1 MLCFCTEEAW
11 AIIQRFATGILDDYA
26 AKRLKYQTVGTRALK
41 TRYSFARLVPRA
53 VYDAQKS
60 QHTLKDGATATLIV
74 KSNDDNHNGNGV
86 YGYY

>member
-1 MLCFCTEEAW
+1 MLCFCAEEAW

-60 QHTLKDGATATLIV
+60 QDTLKDGATATLIV
-74 KSNDDNHNGNGV
+74 KSHDDNNNGNGV